1 MPRTKRILASDL
13 TVADLKRLLAAKE
26 QIAPLEEKKAKL
38 EAELAAVSAQLAKLV
53 SGAKPAVRRGR
64 KPGRK
69 PGRPVAKK
77 VGRRVAKKAG
87 RPVAKKVVR
96 RVVKKAAPK
105 PPATPG
111 IQDVVVGLIRENG
124 EPMEFK
130 AIMAAIKKGKL
141 VKTKSKDFANVLRRT
156 LSTSTRVKRVARGVY
171 GVKG

>member
-1 MPRTKRILASDL
+1 MLRPKRIVASDL
-13 TVADLKRLLAAKE
+13 TIADLKRLLVQKE
-26 QIAPLEEKKAKL
+26 QIAPLQEKRAKL
-38 EAELAAVSAQLAKLV
+38 EAELAAVSAQLAKLA

-69 PGRPVAKK
+69 PGRPAAKK

-87 RPVAKKVVR
+87 RPVGKKVVR
-96 RVVKKAAPK
+96 RVAKK
-105 PPATPG
+105 PPAKRPGG

-124 EPMEFK
+124 EPMAFK
-130 AIMAAIKKGKL
+130 AILANIKKRKL

-171 GVKG
+171 AVKG